1 MDIPFLAAILSYLG
15 SLAVGAA
22 SWLAARFGYKVA
34 LIALV
39 AGVFVSIWLGL
50 MALLG
55 TVSALFPASSGLP
68 SIALAALP
76 DKSSVAAAWSLYLG
90 TRLTLKSFDYWR
102 LWLGVAAQMGAS

>member
-39 AGVFVSIWLGL
+39 AGVYVSIWFGV
-50 MALLG
+50 MALLTSVG
-55 TVSALFPASSGLP
+55 ALFPVATGLP
-68 SIALAALP
+68 SLALAALP

-90 TRLTLKSFDYWR
+90 TRIALKSFDYWR